1 MSTSPV
7 VGHVGVEPTIL
18 GLKIRCSTDKLTAR
32 LVWPGSRATF
42 PTVFFYL
49 LFFYFAHTMIEE
61 TQNKN

>member
-42 PTVFFYL
+42 PTVIF
-49 LFFYFAHTMIEE
+49 LFIIFYFFDTR
-61 TQNKN
+61 